1 MTDSR
6 DLAAERLD
14 EIAAELERAAAH
26 CRVAATQY
34 RARVIPRAAAHAWAA
49 FGHVQRGGRALTDLA
64 EEHAA
69 HAIPSA
75 E

>member
-6 DLAAERLD
+6 DQAAERLD
-14 EIAAELERAAAH
+14 EIAAELEQAAAH
-26 CRVAATQY
+26 CRVAATHY
-34 RARVIPRAAAHAWAA
+34 RERVVPRAAAHAWAA
-49 FGHVQRGGRALTDLA
+49 FGHVQRGNSALIEMA